1 MVYHTSPAA
10 SVGQATRQIGK
21 CLVRSKVQ
29 YKALL
34 FTLSVQ
40 GAESQGRGLGN
51 GNSIN
56 LLRKELPEGCHANPG
71 FLGTMK
77 LQTTLQPCGHITS
90 RDAIRSGCQRTLQCT
105 VHMKD
110 LPVGKDQGHL
120 VTESLTG
127 TYYICDWP
135 VVRFQ
140 KYKAKKVSFP
150 NTAEQ
155 HLSE

>member
-1 MVYHTSPAA
+1 M
-10 SVGQATRQIGK
+10 GQATRQIGK

-40 GAESQGRGLGN
+40 GAENQGRGLGN

-56 LLRKELPEGCHANPG
+56 MLRKEQPAGCPGNPG
-71 FLGTMK
+71 FLGTVE
-77 LQTTLQPCGHITS
+77 LQTILQPCGHITS
-90 RDAIRSGCQRTLQCT
+90 RDAIRSSCQRTLQCT
-105 VHMKD
+105 VYMKD
-110 LPVGKDQGHL
+110 LPVWKDQDHL

-140 KYKAKKVSFP
+140 KYKMKVSFP
-150 NTAEQ
+150 NTREQ